1 MYSEIKNSDLE
12 ILDFLNTFQSPIETG
27 RTNFSIANTPKN
39 VFATDPSHKRLS
51 YTGRNR
57 LQHQVERKIRSKT
70 GSDGKSFFPT
80 FQIIKTLV
88 GLVKVTI
95 FKCGSWLTEV
105 KYGNFCHLTV
115 MHFYVKSKSQTTL
128 NNQVSNTTSKQL
140 LVSRITTSPSLN
152 QSAKHVSTKLIT

>member
-1 MYSEIKNSDLE
+1 MLVRLPEASGVKGRFSKFMYSEIKNSDLE

-95 FKCGSWLTEV
+95 FNCGSWLTEV
-105 KYGNFCHLTV
+105 KCDNF
-115 MHFYVKSKSQTTL
+115 YDVKCVK
-128 NNQVSNTTSKQL
+128 VY
-140 LVSRITTSPSLN
+140 
-152 QSAKHVSTKLIT
+152 TK